1 MTTITASHIS
11 DTVDTSPP
19 VEHQRLGRA
28 VTQWSVTKA
37 EWIKLRSVR
46 VNVVGIAAAAVALVL
61 LGVLFSALA
70 PKDMGPG
77 GTATD
82 SVSFAFGGIS
92 LSQLIIGV
100 LAALFVGSEYASG
113 LIRTTFGA
121 VARRTRVLRAKAIV
135 FGGAAWLAMTIGA
148 FGAFFAGSALY
159 SGNLPSYS
167 IGDPGVLRAVLSVGF
182 YGGCVALMGIAVGF
196 LVRSTAAAIGVL
208 IGLLMLAPLL
218 VELVPGTIGD
228 TLTKILPSNAGD
240 AMMSVTSR
248 HSLLSP
254 LPASVV
260 LVAWVVG
267 LLAIAGVTLLRR
279 DA

>member
-1 MTTITASHIS
+1 MDTITALHVT
-11 DTVDTSPP
+11 DTGDVGAP
-19 VEHQRLGRA
+19 VERQRLGRA

-37 EWIKLRSVR
+37 EWIKLQSVR
-46 VNVVGIAAAAVALVL
+46 VNVVGILAAGAALVL

-70 PKDMGPG
+70 PTDMGPG

-135 FGGAAWLAMTIGA
+135 FGCAAWLAMTFGA
-148 FGAFFAGSALY
+148 FGAFFAGSAVY
-159 SGNLPSYS
+159 SGNLPSYA
-167 IGDPGVLRAVLSVGF
+167 IGDPGVLRAVLSAGF
-182 YGGCVALMGIAVGF
+182 YGACVALIGIAVGF
-196 LVRSTAAAIGVL
+196 LVRSTAAAIGL
-208 IGLLMLAPLL
+208 LLGLLMLAPLL
-218 VELVPGTIGD
+218 TELLPGTAGD
-228 TLTKILPSNAGD
+228 TLTQVLPSNAGK
-240 AMMSVTSR
+240 AIMSLTSPDN
-248 HSLLSP
+248 LLSP
-254 LPASVV
+254 GLGFAV
-260 LVAWVVG
+260 LAAWVVG
-267 LLAIAGVTLLRR
+267 LLVAAAVTLRRR